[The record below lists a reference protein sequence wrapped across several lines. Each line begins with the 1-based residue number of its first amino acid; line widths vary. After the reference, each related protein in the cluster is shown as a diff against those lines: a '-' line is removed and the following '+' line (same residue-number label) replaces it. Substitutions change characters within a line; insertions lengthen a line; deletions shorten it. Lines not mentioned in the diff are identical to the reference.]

1 MCVDFETDA
10 RLPLK
15 IWVCSDGNA
24 APSSKSGKSSA
35 AALWTGMLANVFGTS
50 LQADVLCS
58 GRLNTKTGCKLSVTY
73 REGNMKQICK
83 ISGKLYMKKGYCFD
97 YNNCTFD
104 ASVKQALSL
113 VHTVH
118 LSKLLFYLTSPWW
131 QKKKKKS
138 NNNQDADQPDSF
150 HANAHCQLMQM
161 PPLKQPVRLH
171 FALLVLMSSCAPVRR
186 PLRPVW
192 RQRTTQWITSRR

>member
-15 IWVCSDGNA
+15 IWVCNDGNA
-24 APSSKSGKSSA
+24 APSGKSSA

-50 LQADVLCS
+50 LQADVLCLPPT
-58 GRLNTKTGCKLSVTY
+58 GRLNKKTGCKLSVTY
-73 REGNMKQICK
+73 REGNMKQMSK
-83 ISGKLYMKKGYCFD
+83 ISRNFTCFD

-104 ASVKQALSL
+104 ASVEQALSL

-131 QKKKKKS
+131 QKKKSPTTTTTKTRINRILFMRTVNSCKCLLW
-138 NNNQDADQPDSF
+138 NNQSGST
-150 HANAHCQLMQM
+150 L
-161 PPLKQPVRLH
+161 LH
-171 FALLVLMSSCAPVRR
+171 SS
-186 PLRPVW
+186 
-192 RQRTTQWITSRR
+192 